1 MMGRLGEAV
10 QLAMDWAEIYL
21 RLKRNRN
28 DQTAWDGLEAG
39 VRAWARPDLWNRGW
53 ALVDDVVAE
62 TSAEALLA
70 LERARGA
77 ETFAGFVRGHY
88 LNVRRRTLVARQAA
102 VTSLEGV
109 DPPATTERSVEPPEW
124 RVLDACLETLPARER
139 EAVRLRY
146 YEDAAAERIA
156 AALAVTPGN
165 ARRIVFNGLARLRR
179 CASQTLPA
187 RPSAGN
193 PARSSAGNHAAL

>member
-1 MMGRLGEAV
+1 
-10 QLAMDWAEIYL
+10 MDWAEIYH

-28 DQTAWDGLEAG
+28 DRAAWDGLEAG
-39 VRAWARPDLWNRGW
+39 IRAWARPDLWNRGW

-88 LNVRRRTLVARQAA
+88 LNVRRRTLVVRQMA

-109 DPPATTERSVEPPEW
+109 DPPAATDHAVEPPEW
-124 RVLDACLETLPARER
+124 RVLDSCLEALPARER
-139 EAVRLRY
+139 EAVRQRY
-146 YEDAAAERIA
+146 
-156 AALAVTPGN
+156 
-165 ARRIVFNGLARLRR
+165 
-179 CASQTLPA
+179 
-187 RPSAGN
+187 
-193 PARSSAGNHAAL
+193 